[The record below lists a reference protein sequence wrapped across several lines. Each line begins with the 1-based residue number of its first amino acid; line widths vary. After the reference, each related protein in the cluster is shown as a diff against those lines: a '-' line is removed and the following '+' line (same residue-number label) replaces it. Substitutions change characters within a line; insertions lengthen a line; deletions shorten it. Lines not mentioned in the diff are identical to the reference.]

1 MPVQTTYPGVYIE
14 ELPSGVHTIV
24 GVSTSVT
31 AFVGAAAQ
39 GAANTPVR
47 IFSVADFV
55 RTFGQSIDQD
65 HPLGYAVAHFFTNG
79 GSEAVIV
86 RVLGAGSAA
95 AAVTL
100 QSAEATPKNVLVLT
114 ASGAGAWA
122 NRLAGRGLDVTVDR
136 AGSAN
141 PADLFNVVLTSWTID
156 PRTNASVVAA
166 REEYLN
172 LSMSPSHPRYV
183 LTVVGASAL
192 VDPVARDA
200 AADDDGQGQL
210 GRRCRGREP
219 AHDHRGEQ
227 PPERL
232 GRLGPAAGRRAVPDR
247 RCERRLGVE
256 DDGRHRERAQEQR
269 AAERGPR
276 RDGVADGRRADD
288 PVELDR
294 DGLGGLRHAGLLERR
309 VEGPPARAAPAAAP
323 RSPAPPTSG
332 RLRRPR
338 PRRSPA
344 GATAAR
350 SRRPTSCRRAARA
363 GSTRSTSCCFPR
375 FNLLCLPGVTSD
387 DDAQVVERARLL
399 PASSAAS

>member
-55 RTFGQSIDQD
+55 RAFGQSIDQD

-172 LSMSPSHPRYV
+172 LSMSP
-183 LTVVGASAL
+183 
-192 VDPVARDA
+192 VAPSLR
-200 AADDDGQGQL
+200 AD
-210 GRRCRGREP
+210 RCR
-219 AHDHRGEQ
+219 
-227 PPERL
+227 
-232 GRLGPAAGRRAVPDR
+232 
-247 RCERRLGVE
+247 
-256 DDGRHRERAQEQR
+256 
-269 AAERGPR
+269 
-276 RDGVADGRRADD
+276 
-288 PVELDR
+288 
-294 DGLGGLRHAGLLERR
+294 
-309 VEGPPARAAPAAAP
+309 
-323 RSPAPPTSG
+323 
-332 RLRRPR
+332 RLRA
-338 PRRSPA
+338 RRSR
-344 GATAAR
+344 R
-350 SRRPTSCRRAARA
+350 SRRPCRRRRPRAARSA
-363 GSTRSTSCCFPR
+363 VPRS
-375 FNLLCLPGVTSD
+375 
-387 DDAQVVERARLL
+387 RARSRS
-399 PASSAAS
+399 PRRTTT

>member
-55 RTFGQSIDQD
+55 RAFGQSIDQD

-192 VDPVARDA
+192 AIPSLATPLPTTTAKGSSVGGAAVASPLTITAANNHLSVSVDWGPPVDVVLFPTDVANGGSVSKTTADIATELKNNALPNAGLDA
-200 AADDDGQGQL
+200 TASQTGDVLTIQSNTAGMDSAVSVT
-210 GRRCRGREP
+210 P
-219 AHDHRGEQ
+219 ASSSDASKGL
-227 PPERL
+227 RL
-232 GRLGPAAGRRAVPDR
+232 GRAFGGTEVSGSADKRPAAT
-247 RCERRLGVE
+247 
-256 DDGRHRERAQEQR
+256 
-269 AAERGPR
+269 
-276 RDGVADGRRADD
+276 
-288 PVELDR
+288 
-294 DGLGGLRHAGLLERR
+294 
-309 VEGPPARAAPAAAP
+309 AAPAPFAGGSDGSSKRRARTRRTP
-323 RSPAPPTSG
+323 SGSG
-332 RLRRPR
+332 RTGPHSFSVAPCRWPS
-338 PRRSPA
+338 PRR
-344 GATAAR
+344 
-350 SRRPTSCRRAARA
+350 
-363 GSTRSTSCCFPR
+363 
-375 FNLLCLPGVTSD
+375 
-387 DDAQVVERARLL
+387 
-399 PASSAAS
+399 